1 MDIGG
6 FKLIKDNNRRNMA
19 TINFTK
25 FPIYGRNGKREG
37 EKNMNLPSEE
47 GFNFFDFVYSNGDRK
62 SVKLVLGL
70 EDDQDVEMTE
80 EVVEILLPY
89 INALNPGYIGASFE
103 MFLKENGLW
112 KAEYETK

>member
-1 MDIGG
+1 
-6 FKLIKDNNRRNMA
+6 MA

-25 FPIYGRNGKREG
+25 FPIYGRNGERNG

-47 GFNFFDFVYSNGDRK
+47 GFNFFDFVYGNGDRK
-62 SVKLVLGL
+62 SAKLILGI

-80 EVVEILLPY
+80 EAIEVLLPH
-89 INALNPGYIGASFE
+89 INALTPGYIGVSFE